1 MANKDITFNEMVDNA
16 VSQVIRAFGKGE
28 DLHGA
33 CYSIVNATAVWAQD
47 REKERKN
54 AGK

>member
-1 MANKDITFNEMVDNA
+1 MANKDITFDDMVENA

-28 DLHGA
+28 DLRGA
-33 CYSIVNATAVWAQD
+33 CYSIVMATSIWAVE

-54 AGK
+54 GK